1 MEKKE
6 KEHIKICGISIWRIL
21 AYFVVYSVAGFIIE
35 TIFGL
40 LTKGVLESRKSFLYG
55 PFCSIY
61 GLGAVL
67 MILPLQKYKKNNYT
81 LFFAG
86 FFIGSIIE
94 YMVSLVGELIFHIKW
109 WDYSD
114 QMFNINGRIC
124 VLFSL
129 FWGLLA
135 IYLML
140 DINPRIDKFI
150 DFVKSKIPANYMKTV
165 IIFSILFLS
174 FDLGITVYAL
184 QMFSV
189 RIIHENNLNVSN
201 KQLMDTLYEKIY
213 VNDQKQKDFSLRH
226 RAVRQPIHLSLSRP
240 EPEPAADGAGV
251 AAHHLRLYPVFGGR
265 AAERHPRHLL
275 HMVHRHGAGK
285 GVGRF
290 PLYPLFP
297 AGHGGHG
304 AGLPA
309 YRRDGQ
315 HLLSV
320 PFAAAG
326 LCHAVPGSTGAA
338 VLCHPR
344 PGEILWLFCGSTV
357 GAQLSGRAAAAKAE
371 PAAQHGERL
380 AVLWP
385 DGLSFRPRVGTP

>member
-21 AYFVVYSVAGFIIE
+21 AYFVVYSVAGFITE

-135 IYLML
+135 IYLMS

-213 VNDQKQKDFSLRH
+213 VNDQKQKDFIYKFFDNEKMIKTFPNIKIEDVDGNILFFRDYVKDIKPYYYNFRTNS
-226 RAVRQPIHLSLSRP
+226 HLKLKYL
-240 EPEPAADGAGV
+240 ENVE
-251 AAHHLRLYPVFGGR
+251 
-265 AAERHPRHLL
+265 
-275 HMVHRHGAGK
+275 
-285 GVGRF
+285 
-290 PLYPLFP
+290 
-297 AGHGGHG
+297 
-304 AGLPA
+304 
-309 YRRDGQ
+309 
-315 HLLSV
+315 
-320 PFAAAG
+320 
-326 LCHAVPGSTGAA
+326 
-338 VLCHPR
+338 
-344 PGEILWLFCGSTV
+344 
-357 GAQLSGRAAAAKAE
+357 
-371 PAAQHGERL
+371 
-380 AVLWP
+380 
-385 DGLSFRPRVGTP
+385 

>member
-94 YMVSLVGELIFHIKW
+94 YMVSLVRELIFHIKW

-135 IYLML
+135 IYLMS

-213 VNDQKQKDFSLRH
+213 VNDQKQKDFIYKFFDNEKMIKTFPNIKIEDVDGNILFFRDYVKDIKPYYYNFRTNS
-226 RAVRQPIHLSLSRP
+226 HLKLKYL
-240 EPEPAADGAGV
+240 ENVE
-251 AAHHLRLYPVFGGR
+251 
-265 AAERHPRHLL
+265 
-275 HMVHRHGAGK
+275 
-285 GVGRF
+285 
-290 PLYPLFP
+290 
-297 AGHGGHG
+297 
-304 AGLPA
+304 
-309 YRRDGQ
+309 
-315 HLLSV
+315 
-320 PFAAAG
+320 
-326 LCHAVPGSTGAA
+326 
-338 VLCHPR
+338 
-344 PGEILWLFCGSTV
+344 
-357 GAQLSGRAAAAKAE
+357 
-371 PAAQHGERL
+371 
-380 AVLWP
+380 
-385 DGLSFRPRVGTP
+385 

>member
-1 MEKKE
+1 MEETKK

-35 TIFGL
+35 TIFGI

-94 YMVSLVGELIFHIKW
+94 YMVSLIGELIFHIKW

-135 IYLML
+135 IYLMS

-165 IIFSILFLS
+165 IIVSIVFLS
-174 FDLGITVYAL
+174 FDLGITAYAL

-201 KQLMDTLYEKIY
+201 KQLMDNLYEKVYI
-213 VNDQKQKDFSLRH
+213 NDQKQKDFIYKFFDDEKMIKTFPNIKIEDVDGNILFFRNYVKDIKPYYYNF
-226 RAVRQPIHLSLSRP
+226 RANSHLKLKYF
-240 EPEPAADGAGV
+240 EEVD
-251 AAHHLRLYPVFGGR
+251 Y
-265 AAERHPRHLL
+265 
-275 HMVHRHGAGK
+275 
-285 GVGRF
+285 
-290 PLYPLFP
+290 
-297 AGHGGHG
+297 
-304 AGLPA
+304 
-309 YRRDGQ
+309 
-315 HLLSV
+315 
-320 PFAAAG
+320 
-326 LCHAVPGSTGAA
+326 
-338 VLCHPR
+338 
-344 PGEILWLFCGSTV
+344 
-357 GAQLSGRAAAAKAE
+357 
-371 PAAQHGERL
+371 
-380 AVLWP
+380 
-385 DGLSFRPRVGTP
+385 

>member
-21 AYFVVYSVAGFIIE
+21 AYLVVYSVAGFIIE

-114 QMFNINGRIC
+114 QIFNINGRIC

-135 IYLML
+135 IYLMS

-213 VNDQKQKDFSLRH
+213 VNDQKQKDFIYKFFDNEKMIKTFPNIKIEDVDGNILFFRDYVKDIKPYYYNFRTNS
-226 RAVRQPIHLSLSRP
+226 HLKLKYL
-240 EPEPAADGAGV
+240 ENVD
-251 AAHHLRLYPVFGGR
+251 
-265 AAERHPRHLL
+265 
-275 HMVHRHGAGK
+275 K
-285 GVGRF
+285 
-290 PLYPLFP
+290 
-297 AGHGGHG
+297 
-304 AGLPA
+304 
-309 YRRDGQ
+309 
-315 HLLSV
+315 
-320 PFAAAG
+320 
-326 LCHAVPGSTGAA
+326 
-338 VLCHPR
+338 
-344 PGEILWLFCGSTV
+344 
-357 GAQLSGRAAAAKAE
+357 
-371 PAAQHGERL
+371 
-380 AVLWP
+380 
-385 DGLSFRPRVGTP
+385 

>member
-1 MEKKE
+1 MQQFLHEFKVLAQGAPVMGAFCIANFYNVE

-135 IYLML
+135 IYLMS

-213 VNDQKQKDFSLRH
+213 VNDQKQKDFIYKFFDNEKMIKTFPNIKIEDVDGNILFFRDYVKDIKPYYYNFRTNS
-226 RAVRQPIHLSLSRP
+226 HLKLKYL
-240 EPEPAADGAGV
+240 ENVE
-251 AAHHLRLYPVFGGR
+251 
-265 AAERHPRHLL
+265 
-275 HMVHRHGAGK
+275 
-285 GVGRF
+285 
-290 PLYPLFP
+290 
-297 AGHGGHG
+297 
-304 AGLPA
+304 
-309 YRRDGQ
+309 
-315 HLLSV
+315 
-320 PFAAAG
+320 
-326 LCHAVPGSTGAA
+326 
-338 VLCHPR
+338 
-344 PGEILWLFCGSTV
+344 
-357 GAQLSGRAAAAKAE
+357 
-371 PAAQHGERL
+371 
-380 AVLWP
+380 
-385 DGLSFRPRVGTP
+385 

>member
-1 MEKKE
+1 MEETKK

-35 TIFGL
+35 TIFGI

-94 YMVSLVGELIFHIKW
+94 YMVSLIGELIFHIKW

-135 IYLML
+135 IYLMS

-150 DFVKSKIPANYMKTV
+150 DFVKSKIPANYMKT
-165 IIFSILFLS
+165 IIIVSIVFLS
-174 FDLGITVYAL
+174 FDLGITAYAL

-201 KQLMDTLYEKIY
+201 KQLMDNLYEKVYIISVY
-213 VNDQKQKDFSLRH
+213 SRHKNSYSRHKISLRSGQTLTH
-226 RAVRQPIHLSLSRP
+226 SPHPSQRDSWIWI
-240 EPEPAADGAGV
+240 GA
-251 AAHHLRLYPVFGGR
+251 
-265 AAERHPRHLL
+265 
-275 HMVHRHGAGK
+275 
-285 GVGRF
+285 
-290 PLYPLFP
+290 
-297 AGHGGHG
+297 
-304 AGLPA
+304 
-309 YRRDGQ
+309 
-315 HLLSV
+315 S
-320 PFAAAG
+320 
-326 LCHAVPGSTGAA
+326 GSS
-338 VLCHPR
+338 
-344 PGEILWLFCGSTV
+344 GEEIAL
-357 GAQLSGRAAAAKAE
+357 
-371 PAAQHGERL
+371 
-380 AVLWP
+380 
-385 DGLSFRPRVGTP
+385 

>member
-135 IYLML
+135 IYLMS

-201 KQLMDTLYEKIY
+201 KQLVDTLYEKIY
-213 VNDQKQKDFSLRH
+213 VNDQKQKDFIYKFFDTEKMIKTFPNIKIEDVDGNILFFRDYVKDIKPYYYNFRTNS
-226 RAVRQPIHLSLSRP
+226 HLKLKYL
-240 EPEPAADGAGV
+240 ENVD
-251 AAHHLRLYPVFGGR
+251 
-265 AAERHPRHLL
+265 
-275 HMVHRHGAGK
+275 K
-285 GVGRF
+285 
-290 PLYPLFP
+290 
-297 AGHGGHG
+297 
-304 AGLPA
+304 
-309 YRRDGQ
+309 
-315 HLLSV
+315 
-320 PFAAAG
+320 
-326 LCHAVPGSTGAA
+326 
-338 VLCHPR
+338 
-344 PGEILWLFCGSTV
+344 
-357 GAQLSGRAAAAKAE
+357 
-371 PAAQHGERL
+371 
-380 AVLWP
+380 
-385 DGLSFRPRVGTP
+385 

>member
-1 MEKKE
+1 MEEIKK

-35 TIFGL
+35 TIFGI
-40 LTKGVLESRKSFLYG
+40 LTKGVLESRQSFLYG

-94 YMVSLVGELIFHIKW
+94 YMVSLIGELIFHIKW

-135 IYLML
+135 IYLMS

-150 DFVKSKIPANYMKTV
+150 DFVKSKIPANYMKT
-165 IIFSILFLS
+165 IIIVSIVFLS
-174 FDLGITVYAL
+174 FDLGITAYAL

-201 KQLMDTLYEKIY
+201 KQLMDNLYEKVYI
-213 VNDQKQKDFSLRH
+213 NDQKQKDFIYKFFDDEKMIKTFPNIKIEDVDGNILFFRNYVKDIKPYYYNF
-226 RAVRQPIHLSLSRP
+226 RANSHLKLKYF
-240 EPEPAADGAGV
+240 EEVD
-251 AAHHLRLYPVFGGR
+251 Y
-265 AAERHPRHLL
+265 
-275 HMVHRHGAGK
+275 
-285 GVGRF
+285 
-290 PLYPLFP
+290 
-297 AGHGGHG
+297 
-304 AGLPA
+304 
-309 YRRDGQ
+309 
-315 HLLSV
+315 
-320 PFAAAG
+320 
-326 LCHAVPGSTGAA
+326 
-338 VLCHPR
+338 
-344 PGEILWLFCGSTV
+344 
-357 GAQLSGRAAAAKAE
+357 
-371 PAAQHGERL
+371 
-380 AVLWP
+380 
-385 DGLSFRPRVGTP
+385 

>member
-114 QMFNINGRIC
+114 QIFNINGRIC

-135 IYLML
+135 IYLMS

-165 IIFSILFLS
+165 IIVSILFLS

-213 VNDQKQKDFSLRH
+213 VNDQKQKDFIYKFFDNEKMIKTFPNIKIEDVDGNILFFRDYVKDIKPYYYNFRTNS
-226 RAVRQPIHLSLSRP
+226 HLKLKYL
-240 EPEPAADGAGV
+240 ENVE
-251 AAHHLRLYPVFGGR
+251 
-265 AAERHPRHLL
+265 
-275 HMVHRHGAGK
+275 
-285 GVGRF
+285 
-290 PLYPLFP
+290 
-297 AGHGGHG
+297 
-304 AGLPA
+304 
-309 YRRDGQ
+309 
-315 HLLSV
+315 
-320 PFAAAG
+320 
-326 LCHAVPGSTGAA
+326 
-338 VLCHPR
+338 
-344 PGEILWLFCGSTV
+344 
-357 GAQLSGRAAAAKAE
+357 
-371 PAAQHGERL
+371 
-380 AVLWP
+380 
-385 DGLSFRPRVGTP
+385 

>member
-1 MEKKE
+1 MEEIKK

-94 YMVSLVGELIFHIKW
+94 YMVSLIGELIFHIKW

-114 QMFNINGRIC
+114 QIFNINGRIC

-135 IYLML
+135 IYLMS

-150 DFVKSKIPANYMKTV
+150 DFAKSKIPANYMKTV
-165 IIFSILFLS
+165 IIISILFLS
-174 FDLGITVYAL
+174 FAVGITAYAL

-189 RIIHENNLNVSN
+189 RISHENNLNVSN
-201 KQLMDTLYEKIY
+201 KQLMDNLYEKVY
-213 VNDQKQKDFSLRH
+213 VNDPKQKDFIYKFFGDEKMIKTFPNIKIEDVDGNILFFRNYVKDIKPYYYNFRINS
-226 RAVRQPIHLSLSRP
+226 HLKLKYL
-240 EPEPAADGAGV
+240 EEVD
-251 AAHHLRLYPVFGGR
+251 Y
-265 AAERHPRHLL
+265 
-275 HMVHRHGAGK
+275 
-285 GVGRF
+285 
-290 PLYPLFP
+290 
-297 AGHGGHG
+297 
-304 AGLPA
+304 
-309 YRRDGQ
+309 
-315 HLLSV
+315 
-320 PFAAAG
+320 
-326 LCHAVPGSTGAA
+326 
-338 VLCHPR
+338 
-344 PGEILWLFCGSTV
+344 
-357 GAQLSGRAAAAKAE
+357 
-371 PAAQHGERL
+371 
-380 AVLWP
+380 
-385 DGLSFRPRVGTP
+385 

>member
-213 VNDQKQKDFSLRH
+213 VNDQKQKDFIYKFFDNEKMIKTFPNIKIEDVDGNILFFRDYVKDIKPYYYNFRTNS
-226 RAVRQPIHLSLSRP
+226 HLKLKYL
-240 EPEPAADGAGV
+240 ENVE
-251 AAHHLRLYPVFGGR
+251 
-265 AAERHPRHLL
+265 
-275 HMVHRHGAGK
+275 
-285 GVGRF
+285 
-290 PLYPLFP
+290 
-297 AGHGGHG
+297 
-304 AGLPA
+304 
-309 YRRDGQ
+309 
-315 HLLSV
+315 
-320 PFAAAG
+320 
-326 LCHAVPGSTGAA
+326 
-338 VLCHPR
+338 
-344 PGEILWLFCGSTV
+344 
-357 GAQLSGRAAAAKAE
+357 
-371 PAAQHGERL
+371 
-380 AVLWP
+380 
-385 DGLSFRPRVGTP
+385 